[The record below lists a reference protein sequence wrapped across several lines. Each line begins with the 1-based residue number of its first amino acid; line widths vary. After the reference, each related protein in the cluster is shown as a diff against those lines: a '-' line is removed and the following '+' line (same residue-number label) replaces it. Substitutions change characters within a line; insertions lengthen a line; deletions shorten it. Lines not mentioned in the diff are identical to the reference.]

1 MVPVSFDVFGVP
13 LDWVVD
19 GQDEINHGWVFGR
32 LVFQGGALGKD
43 PGSVGEGHSSWWKG
57 GGEQFTEPSLHG
69 GGLWGWGRA
78 VVVLLG
84 RAVPSV
90 GFSGPSGGFL
100 CAGRAGLGWVNGCPC
115 SWCTFGDLKGPKVV
129 HVSSNLKSHSNLK
142 SQKY

>member
-43 PGSVGEGHSSWWKG
+43 PGTVGEGHSSWWKG

-69 GGLWGWGRA
+69 GGLWGW
-78 VVVLLG
+78 VEQWWYLL
-84 RAVPSV
+84 S
-90 GFSGPSGGFL
+90 SG
-100 CAGRAGLGWVNGCPC
+100 
-115 SWCTFGDLKGPKVV
+115 
-129 HVSSNLKSHSNLK
+129 
-142 SQKY
+142 